1 MRLPDAVLQQCHYQH
16 ASALNL
22 DPNRDFGLPMRK
34 ADARLED
41 LRKWL
46 DRQQQLLWANNGPA
60 ILVWLQGPDCS
71 GKDGAI
77 RNSLRG
83 LNPQG
88 IRVSDFQKPTEQ
100 QRSEHFLKRYR
111 EPLPTAGMITV
122 FNRTPYEGLVSDLAD
137 GDIDSNQAA
146 ERLQQLLAFEE
157 QLAEQNIHLVK
168 IYLHISKSEQK
179 KRLQQRF
186 INPEKR
192 WKISAADLIG
202 HQNFEQIQA
211 NWNQAF
217 AQSSSLS
224 HPWHILPS
232 HNKALRNLLIC
243 SLIAQKLEALD
254 LQWPQPALPFAI
266 EDLDLACSISG

>member
-1 MRLPDAVLQQCHYQH
+1 MRLSDAVLQQCHYQH

-22 DPNRDFGLPMRK
+22 DPNRDFGFSMGK
-34 ADARLED
+34 ADVRLDD

-46 DRQQQLLWANNGPA
+46 DRQQQLLWANHGPA
-60 ILVWLQGPDCS
+60 VLIWLQGPDCS

-88 IRVSDFQKPTEQ
+88 VRVSDFQKPTEQ
-100 QRSEHFLKRYR
+100 ERNEHFLTRYR
-111 EPLPTAGMITV
+111 KQLPTPGMITV

-137 GDIDSNQAA
+137 GDIDSRQAA

-157 QLAEQNIHLVK
+157 QLAEQNIHLLK
-168 IYLHISKSEQK
+168 IYLHISKSE
-179 KRLQQRF
+179 
-186 INPEKR
+186 
-192 WKISAADLIG
+192 KISAADLIG